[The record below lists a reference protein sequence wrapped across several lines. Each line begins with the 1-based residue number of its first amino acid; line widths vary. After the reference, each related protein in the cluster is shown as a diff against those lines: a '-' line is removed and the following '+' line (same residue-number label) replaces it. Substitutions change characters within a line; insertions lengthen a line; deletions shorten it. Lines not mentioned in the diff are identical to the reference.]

1 MVLQPWREKKKQKYK
16 QIWNNKKVA
25 ESEDV
30 KAENLELSRS
40 SLASF
45 WKIIYVFCIPY
56 ATSKFKLIKVQLE
69 TETHTHTHE
78 KQIRTDRN
86 LKKQEKNVSD
96 NSLLSV

>member
-30 KAENLELSRS
+30 KAENLQLSRS

-69 TETHTHTHE
+69 TETHTHTR
-78 KQIRTDRN
+78 KT
-86 LKKQEKNVSD
+86 
-96 NSLLSV
+96 NSNRQKF